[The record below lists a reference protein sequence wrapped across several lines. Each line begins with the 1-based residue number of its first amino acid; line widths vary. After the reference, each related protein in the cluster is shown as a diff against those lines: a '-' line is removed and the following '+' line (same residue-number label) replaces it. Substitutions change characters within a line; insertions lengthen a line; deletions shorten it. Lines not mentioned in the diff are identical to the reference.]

1 MVFSVDDIYA
11 GVWAIQSIFRGKM
24 DEKICVESDNGYV
37 RGNQDRFQVYRLP
50 DVDWQNFSIFSLLFK
65 GIFQLVAKQSIWLEH
80 ISELAPHRRDLLLI
94 EIIVQ
99 WIWDESFFFI
109 RNLAFIG
116 SGFAHLLPGVSGLV
130 VRSLS
135 ILRMDQ
141 ESVYAFKF
149 II

>member
-99 WIWDESFFFI
+99 
-109 RNLAFIG
+109 
-116 SGFAHLLPGVSGLV
+116 
-130 VRSLS
+130 
-135 ILRMDQ
+135 
-141 ESVYAFKF
+141 
-149 II
+149 